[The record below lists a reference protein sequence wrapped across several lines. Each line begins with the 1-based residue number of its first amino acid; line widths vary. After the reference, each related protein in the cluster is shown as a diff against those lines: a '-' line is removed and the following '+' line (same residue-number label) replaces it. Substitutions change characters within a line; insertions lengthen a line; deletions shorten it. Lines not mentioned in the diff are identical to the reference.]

1 MKPGIGSLHSE
12 QRREAFL
19 VAVLTVA
26 ALAVRLVFLGRA
38 ALWGDE
44 ILFTFRD
51 ASLSRSP
58 LSIYWTML
66 NGFSQVTHLPFPLIV
81 QNLLMRGLEGL
92 SIAVDG
98 NPFWQRLPAVLWGT
112 ASVPAFFWLVR
123 RRLPCRVA
131 WLATAWM
138 AFGFFPVYYS
148 REAYFYAPLIAL
160 STLTLHAWLR
170 GIESLAAHKRLPKRA
185 MAGFVLTAT
194 AMVHSH
200 LTGLLFQ
207 SILCLASI
215 VASFLP
221 KRSGWKL
228 PGTKTLA
235 AISAIPL
242 LLAAPFLYVWI
253 DMGVKSGMEPGTPLS
268 LIAWDMTGKF
278 FLGHVAPLNA
288 AGLLTMGVGFVAL
301 ARAGTPAHPA
311 PRWMAG
317 LGMAMILL
325 LAVLAR
331 QSSYHVRYFCV
342 LAPVLLVANSCGI
355 ARLAQF
361 ASTVPPFLRMG
372 EPVLFR
378 AFAIGIIALNLLILP
393 LFWLPTVKS
402 RDYQAVADWILRQV
416 PPGGAYL
423 WESAHELK
431 FVSHNSQ
438 HSFFPTPDRLAM
450 WPLIHQGSQD
460 LPELRRRQRALL
472 ERYPDIPW
480 IDCRHGH
487 CAGMEFGDW
496 EWPRNA
502 FGHLAMLENGSFR
515 LQESCRVAMH
525 PLGRVPPNEKSIPIR
540 FNTPADI
547 LAMDRKAESPASL
560 FYPGW
565 FFASLQHDELSE
577 EYGRVHA
584 GTNAVLK
591 IVSLEN
597 VETLSRLVAR
607 VAITARH
614 PSRGTLEW
622 FKGTELISSRTLP
635 LGRKFHSIRSDPFLL
650 PPGETTIE
658 FRIRSETSNEI
669 GGIWLEYAEMVADHA
684 IAFRNK

>member
-1 MKPGIGSLHSE
+1 MNPDIRSLPSE
-12 QRREAFL
+12 RRREL
-19 VAVLTVA
+19 LLLGVLTLA
-26 ALAVRLVFLGRA
+26 ALVVRLAFLGRA

-66 NGFSQVTHLPFPLIV
+66 NGFSQVTHLPFPLMV

-112 ASVPAFFWLVR
+112 ASVPAVFWLVR

-160 STLTLHAWLR
+160 STLTFHGWLC
-170 GIESLAAHKRLPKRA
+170 GLESLAADKRLSKRS
-185 MAGFVLTAT
+185 MAGFVLAAT

-215 VASFLP
+215 VAALLP

-228 PGTKTLA
+228 PGAQTLA
-235 AISAIPL
+235 AISSIPL
-242 LLAAPFLYVWI
+242 LLAAPFLYVWMA
-253 DMGVKSGMEPGTPLS
+253 MGVQSGMEPGTPLS
-268 LIAWDMTGKF
+268 LIAWDVAGKF

-288 AGLLTMGVGFVAL
+288 AGLLTMGVGFVSL
-301 ARAGTPAHPA
+301 ARTGTPERPA

-317 LGMAMILL
+317 LGVAMLLL

-361 ASTVPPFLRMG
+361 ASTIPPFLRMG

-378 AFAIGIIALNLLILP
+378 AFAIGIISLNLLILP

-402 RDYQAVADWILRQV
+402 RDYQAVADWINSKV

-450 WPLIHQGSQD
+450 WPLVHQGPQE

-472 ERYPDIPW
+472 ERYPDVPW

-487 CAGMEFGDW
+487 RPGMEFGDW
-496 EWPRNA
+496 EWPRN
-502 FGHLAMLENGSFR
+502 FYGHVAMLENGSFR
-515 LQESCRVAMH
+515 WQEYFRVAMP
-525 PLGRVPPNEKSIPIR
+525 PLGRVPLNDKSIPIR

-547 LAMDRKAESPASL
+547 LAMDRKAERPGSL

-565 FFASLQHDELSE
+565 FFASLHHDEFSE

-591 IVSLEN
+591 IISIGN
-597 VETLSRLVAR
+597 AETLACLEAR

-614 PSRGTLEW
+614 PGRGTLEW
-622 FKGTELISSRTLP
+622 FRGTELISSRTLP
-635 LGRKFHSIRSDPFLL
+635 LGRSFRSIRSAPFLL
-650 PPGETTIE
+650 PPGETVIE
-658 FRIRSETSNEI
+658 LRAGTENPNEI
-669 GGIWLEYAEMVADHA
+669 GGIWLEYAKIVAGSHRA
-684 IAFRNK
+684 SSK